1 MEHQLKYTMTPV
13 AVKPVKTK
21 YRRIVTKLPVPQS
34 LPVFR
39 KLFRYEP
46 ISMQG
51 QPPLLW
57 DRARGCQVYDR
68 WGNMWLDW
76 SSCVVLANAGH
87 GRPEIVRAVAKEA
100 AKPLLATYVFAH
112 EKRAALCEALAKL
125 APKGLDKVFLLTT
138 GSEAIE
144 NTLKLAR
151 THGLATGGPDKY
163 VIVSFE
169 GAFHGRTLGA
179 QMAGGIP
186 ALKAWIGKLPEGFV
200 QVPFPDGFRT
210 TDTRFAVFEE
220 TLARLGVNPAQVAGV
235 ISETFQGIGPNF
247 FPIEYARALE
257 TWCRRHDALLIMDE
271 VQAGFGRTGKTFAFE
286 HYGITPDLIACGKGI
301 SSSLPLAA
309 VIGRADIMN
318 AYAPGSM
325 TSTHS
330 ASPLAVAAALENLA
344 ILKAERLT
352 GRAAQLERP
361 LRAAL
366 ERIGR
371 TYPDRVGALFCRG
384 LVAGLLLVR
393 PGTREPDGDAALAI
407 NEKCFQKG
415 LLMFA
420 PVGLGGGCIK
430 IAPPLTIDREAIEE
444 GCAVLE
450 EAFAEVV
457 GA

>member
-1 MEHQLKYTMTPV
+1 MEHQLKYTMTPTSV
-13 AVKPVKTK
+13 QTVKTK

-34 LPVFR
+34 LPTFR
-39 KLFRYEP
+39 KLLKYEP

-57 DRARGCQVYDR
+57 DRAKGCQVYDR

-87 GRPEIVRAVAKEA
+87 GRPEIVRAVKQMAS
-100 AKPLLATYVFAH
+100 KPLLATYVFAH
-112 EKRAALCEALAKL
+112 ETRAALCEVLAKL

-144 NTLKLAR
+144 NVIKLAR
-151 THGLATGGPDKY
+151 THGVATGGPDKR

-179 QMAGGIP
+179 QLVGGIP
-186 ALKAWIGKLPEGFV
+186 ALKAWIGKPPEGFV

-210 TDTRFAVFEE
+210 TDTRFQVFEE
-220 TLARLGVNPAQVAGV
+220 TLARLGVQPAHVAGV
-235 ISETFQGIGPNF
+235 ISEAYQGIGPNF
-247 FPIEYARALE
+247 FPAAYAQALAA
-257 TWCRRHDALLIMDE
+257 WCRRQGALLIMDE
-271 VQAGFGRTGKTFAFE
+271 VQSGFGRTGKMFTFE
-286 HYGITPDLIACGKGI
+286 HYGITPDLIVCGKGI

-309 VIGRADIMN
+309 VIGRADVMS

-330 ASPLAVAAALENLA
+330 ASPLAVAAALENLR
-344 ILKAERLT
+344 ILKAERLAE
-352 GRAAQLERP
+352 RAARLERP
-361 LRAAL
+361 LKAAV
-366 ERIGR
+366 EGIGR
-371 TYPDRVGALFCRG
+371 KYADRVGAVFCRG
-384 LVAGLLLVR
+384 LVAGLLMVR

-407 NEKCFQKG
+407 NENCFRKG

-420 PVGLGGGCIK
+420 PVGLGGGCVK
-430 IAPPLTIDREAIEE
+430 IAPPLTIEREALED
-444 GCAVLE
+444 GCAVLAD
-450 EAFAEVV
+450 AFAEVL
-457 GA
+457 GS